1 MELLQLYYFQ
11 VTARFQHISK
21 AAACLHITQP
31 ALSQTIKRLEKELET
46 ELFDRVGKEIVL
58 NEKGEILLKYANS
71 VLSSV
76 ESAKAEL
83 ADYCRRE
90 TNTLSLSVQSAS
102 LFLPA
107 LLQRFRKLHPETNFR
122 IFQNAEHFENEK
134 CDLTIYSSTHEPKD
148 NHHQIL
154 LKEKLVLALPKEH
167 RLVEKPEITFDDL
180 RDESFIT
187 LGKGTNLYNIITHYC
202 SEAGF
207 WPSAFLYCDNPN
219 TLRELINLNFGI
231 SLIPEITWNC
241 RYNSSVAT
249 RELFDVHFSR
259 YILLSWN
266 QDAYLSRLA
275 RDFRDM
281 TADFFQELA

>member
-90 TNTLSLSVQSAS
+90 TNTLSRLRRSSFPPCSSAS
-102 LFLPA
+102 G
-107 LLQRFRKLHPETNFR
+107 
-122 IFQNAEHFENEK
+122 
-134 CDLTIYSSTHEPKD
+134 SSTRRRTS
-148 NHHQIL
+148 
-154 LKEKLVLALPKEH
+154 ASS
-167 RLVEKPEITFDDL
+167 RT
-180 RDESFIT
+180 
-187 LGKGTNLYNIITHYC
+187 
-202 SEAGF
+202 
-207 WPSAFLYCDNPN
+207 PS
-219 TLRELINLNFGI
+219 TSKTR
-231 SLIPEITWNC
+231 S
-241 RYNSSVAT
+241 AT
-249 RELFDVHFSR
+249 SPFTPRPTSR
-259 YILLSWN
+259 RTTTIRSC
-266 QDAYLSRLA
+266 
-275 RDFRDM
+275 
-281 TADFFQELA
+281 